1 VTWLWLTLGA
11 QFLFSVGAHVD
22 KYLLSRFFKGS
33 APGSLILFSSLFSL
47 VVLPALALVAPAVLA
62 IAPWHATIL
71 LVGGFLNITGV
82 ILSLYAMKRE
92 EASVVVTLF
101 QMIPVFN
108 YVLAYLVLGE
118 TLTVVQVAA
127 AVLIMAGAVVVS
139 LDLARPR
146 TSVKASV
153 FLTMALASLLIAA
166 NAVLFKLVAVSED
179 FWVSS
184 FWSYLSLAIVGVVLF
199 GLVRSYRDQFL
210 RTLRLN
216 SVPVVGLNVSN
227 EILAV
232 VGYLMISYATLLV
245 PVALVSVLSGF
256 QPMMVFAI
264 GVLLTLALPRVGRE
278 DLSRKRVVQKLAAMA
293 GMLLGTYLLNR

>member
-1 VTWLWLTLGA
+1 VTWLWLT
-11 QFLFSVGAHVD
+11 
-22 KYLLSRFFKGS
+22 
-33 APGSLILFSSLFSL
+33 LILFSSLFSL
-47 VVLPALALVAPAVLA
+47 LVLPALALVAPAVLA